1 MSARCW
7 VSALFVVFVAA
18 ASASAQFKDNAEP
31 SGPRLGTSH
40 DSKWRCGVII
50 TASGGPC
57 VQLVGYIPVPMDWP
71 EQRVKVLEED
81 ISPGVTI
88 DYESVGGTA
97 KVMRFRIDSLAEKKE
112 AKAVVTF
119 EVRRQVIEKPEKTD
133 GFKLIEASK
142 IGRDLHAYVVPSP
155 QIEVRDGKIRDLAK
169 KIGADKEKAWGHV
182 RGDLRLGP
190 PACEDSRGLAEERRG
205 GAAARH
211 GCQRGRRR
219 GVAQRLGQRRG
230 RHVAVCRRLP
240 RAGIPA
246 RMVWVHDGCYAEF
259 YLLDAKDQGHWFPCQ
274 VAGDREFGCV
284 PETKPILQKG
294 DSVMPPPPHPH
305 KTKDRERYLAEY
317 FTAKPAAPG
326 GGPPTK
332 QWVRELVN

>member
-1 MSARCW
+1 MFRRWAC
-7 VSALFVVFVAA
+7 ALFAVVVAA
-18 ASASAQFKDNAEP
+18 ASASAQFKDNVEP
-31 SGPRLGTSH
+31 SGPKLGASH

-50 TASGGPC
+50 TASGGAC

-119 EVRRQVIEKPEKTD
+119 EVRRQTIEKPEKTD

-155 QIEVRDGKIRDLAK
+155 QIESRDGKIRDLAK
-169 KIGADKEKAWGHV
+169 KIGADKEKAWERIEAIYDWVRRHV
-182 RGDLRLGP
+182 KVHEGAPNSATATRRH
-190 PACEDSRGLAEERRG
+190 GLATSE
-205 GAAARH
+205 GAVAALRS
-211 GCQRGRRR
+211 GAGN
-219 GVAQRLGQRRG
+219 AEDATSLF
-230 RHVAVCRRLP
+230 VAVCR
-240 RAGIPA
+240 AASIPA
-246 RMVWVHDGCYAEF
+246 RMVWVQGGCYAEF

-274 VAGDREFGCV
+274 VAGDRAFGCV